1 MGGSARSDDSSDE
14 EDATWKAA
22 IQSIASTT
30 TYGSQVSSASS
41 FGNGV
46 AKSHAPRNG
55 DDEDAEKPRDPQK
68 LKHYQIKAQKLLE
81 QLLEKSL
88 DIVED
93 GGEVPDVKHV
103 PNEGGVRL
111 FKNSPVGILLD
122 SKGKFASFI
131 SFALAFHF
139 DLRFVCGTP
148 DDIQRPTKKPRLV
161 PQLAI
166 EENSKKFR
174 REVKSITVDGAEII
188 AAAKDAAERSLA
200 RLIAKEAAA
209 KEKAKKEEER
219 VAELKKTRGEKWL
232 PSIAKEMQMNGSSRR

>member
-122 SKGKFASFI
+122 SK
-131 SFALAFHF
+131 
-139 DLRFVCGTP
+139 

>member
-55 DDEDAEKPRDPQK
+55 DNEDAEKPRDPQK

-103 PNEGGVRL
+103 SNEGGVRL

-122 SKGKFASFI
+122 SK
-131 SFALAFHF
+131 
-139 DLRFVCGTP
+139 